1 MPVLPISTRSAE
13 FPSSARPRT
22 TSSKFSTAGSFRQS
36 PLRQIRQFPN
46 RSIPRTEKRQQMPG
60 KTVMLSKWSKFVLK
74 LAAASAIGLL
84 LQSANSFAQSTGS
97 TPIDSVLTWI
107 IGTLEGGIAKS
118 FAIIAVSFL
127 GFMAMTG
134 RLSWQLAGSII
145 IGIALVFGAEKLV
158 IAVRDTVS

>member
-1 MPVLPISTRSAE
+1 
-13 FPSSARPRT
+13 
-22 TSSKFSTAGSFRQS
+22 
-36 PLRQIRQFPN
+36 
-46 RSIPRTEKRQQMPG
+46 
-60 KTVMLSKWSKFVLK
+60 MLSKWSKFVLK